1 MGSFDLWRGN
11 LGQMRGDSPGG
22 TAPTP
27 QNGANSERFLQTLAV
42 SRAFDRMPSKC
53 AEVVR
58 RAYMEKHDREHVAK
72 DFGTSADFI
81 EFCTERLF
89 EVASDL
95 YEELSSGDIDEFES
109 DTHSAIPLST
119 HADHETPAERK

>member
-53 AEVVR
+53 AEVLR
-58 RAYMEKHDREHVAK
+58 LAYTEGLDVHQMANELSSSVWYTAEQVDN
-72 DFGTSADFI
+72 
-81 EFCTERLF
+81 CTQRLF
-89 EVASDL
+89 AVAAVI
-95 YEELSSGDIDEFES
+95 YEELSQSTDDSDEAEAHSRSGI
-109 DTHSAIPLST
+109 AV
-119 HADHETPAERK
+119 